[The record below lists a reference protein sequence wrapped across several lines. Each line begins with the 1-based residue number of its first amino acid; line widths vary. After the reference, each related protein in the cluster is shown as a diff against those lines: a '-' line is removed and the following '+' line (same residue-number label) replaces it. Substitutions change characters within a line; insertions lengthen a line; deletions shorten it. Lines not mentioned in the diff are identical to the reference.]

1 MGADGTRT
9 RPLAQRKFLLK
20 RARPMIRTPLAS
32 SATPSAASRIRSP
45 RRKGVSMRARDEGE
59 RNGQSDFVFVWICAG
74 VDVCVCV
81 RARFCVTLFF
91 DRFSCVFYIFNVF
104 CVRQESI
111 FLFCLEWSLRL
122 LPFSA
127 HCIFRAQMLRT
138 LANLNRFI
146 LFAFYSHSN

>member
-1 MGADGTRT
+1 MGELEMKERETDSLILCSCGYAW
-9 RPLAQRKFLLK
+9 
-20 RARPMIRTPLAS
+20 AS
-32 SATPSAASRIRSP
+32 
-45 RRKGVSMRARDEGE
+45 M
-59 RNGQSDFVFVWICAG
+59 C
-74 VDVCVCV
+74 VCVCV

-127 HCIFRAQMLRT
+127 HCIFRAHMLRT
-138 LANLNRFI
+138 LANLNRCA
-146 LFAFYSHSN
+146 LDHTMLGQVPNTVVNR